1 MEERLQ
7 KILARAGFGSRRK
20 CEELIRQGRVAVNE
34 QTAEL
39 GQKADPENDLVTL
52 DGEPVVLKRRFTYV
66 ALHKPRDVLSDEGDG
81 SGRFPTVLDLVPLPE
96 HLFPVGRLDLRSEG
110 LVLLTDDG
118 DLANRLLHPRYG
130 HEREYRA
137 LVEGE
142 PDEAALEKWRQGVFL
157 DGQRTVPAEVTVI
170 GREDGAGEYTRG
182 AGPMYPSAYTRGT
195 WLRVVL
201 REGRKRQIRRVAAM
215 LGHPVRR
222 LVRVRIGSLLI
233 GNLKPGQWRKLT
245 EAEVKA
251 LWSST
256 QQRPQARRQRQGR
269 GRQEGKP
276 VRSSVQRMSTSKRRR
291 GGYSPGV
298 DRSPRRGR
306 RTGRTGANGPAGAG
320 GPARPAK
327 QTGRRS
333 SRRR

>member
-20 CEELIRQGRVAVNE
+20 CEELIRQGRVAVNR

-81 SGRFPTVLDLVPLPE
+81 SGRFPTVLDLVPLSE

-157 DGQRTVPAEVTVI
+157 DGQRTVPAEVTVV
-170 GREDGAGEYTRG
+170 GREDGAS
-182 AGPMYPSAYTRGT
+182 PMYPSAYTRGT

-233 GNLKPGQWRKLT
+233 GNLKPGQWRKLS

-251 LWSST
+251 LQSST
-256 QQRPQARRQRQGR
+256 REGPQVRGRREGR
-269 GRQEGKP
+269 GRQERKP
-276 VRSSVQRMSTSKRRR
+276 VRSSAQKRRR
-291 GGYSPGV
+291 SGSPAGV

-306 RTGRTGANGPAGAG
+306 RTGRAGANGPAGA
-320 GPARPAK
+320 AK

>member
-20 CEELIRQGRVAVNE
+20 CEELIRQGRVAVNR

-52 DGEPVVLKRRFTYV
+52 DGEPVVLNRRFTYV

-157 DGQRTVPAEVTVI
+157 DGQRTVPAEVTVV
-170 GREDGAGEYTRG
+170 GREDGAS
-182 AGPMYPSAYTRGT
+182 PMYPSAYTRGT

-233 GNLKPGQWRKLT
+233 GNLKPGQWRKLS

-251 LWSST
+251 LQSST
-256 QQRPQARRQRQGR
+256 REGPQVRGRREGR
-269 GRQEGKP
+269 GRQERKP
-276 VRSSVQRMSTSKRRR
+276 VRSSAQKRRR
-291 GGYSPGV
+291 SGSPAGV

-306 RTGRTGANGPAGAG
+306 RTGRAGANGPAGA
-320 GPARPAK
+320 AK

>member
-20 CEELIRQGRVAVNE
+20 CEELIRQGRVAVNR

-118 DLANRLLHPRYG
+118 GLANRLMHPRYG

-157 DGQRTVPAEVTVI
+157 DGQRTVSAEVTVI
-170 GREDGAGEYTRG
+170 GREDGAGADGGT
-182 AGPMYPSAYTRGT
+182 SYTRGT

-215 LGHPVRR
+215 LGYPVRR

-233 GNLKPGQWRKLT
+233 GNLKPGQWRKLS

-251 LWSST
+251 LQSST
-256 QQRPQARRQRQGR
+256 REGPQVRGRREGR
-269 GRQEGKP
+269 GRQERKP

-291 GGYSPGV
+291 GGSPAGV
-298 DRSPRRGR
+298 DRSPRGGR
-306 RTGRTGANGPAGAG
+306 RTGRAGANGPAGAG

-333 SRRR
+333 SKRR

>member
-1 MEERLQ
+1 
-7 KILARAGFGSRRK
+7 
-20 CEELIRQGRVAVNE
+20 
-34 QTAEL
+34 
-39 GQKADPENDLVTL
+39 
-52 DGEPVVLKRRFTYV
+52 
-66 ALHKPRDVLSDEGDG
+66 
-81 SGRFPTVLDLVPLPE
+81 LDLVPLSE

-157 DGQRTVPAEVTVI
+157 DGQRTVSAEVTVI
-170 GREDGAGEYTRG
+170 GREDG

-215 LGHPVRR
+215 LGYPVRR

-233 GNLKPGQWRKLT
+233 GNLKPGQWRKLS

-251 LWSST
+251 LQSST
-256 QQRPQARRQRQGR
+256 REGPQVRGRREGR
-269 GRQEGKP
+269 GRQERKP

-291 GGYSPGV
+291 GGSPAGV
-298 DRSPRRGR
+298 DRSPRGGR
-306 RTGRTGANGPAGAG
+306 RTGRAGANGPAGAG

-333 SRRR
+333 SKRR